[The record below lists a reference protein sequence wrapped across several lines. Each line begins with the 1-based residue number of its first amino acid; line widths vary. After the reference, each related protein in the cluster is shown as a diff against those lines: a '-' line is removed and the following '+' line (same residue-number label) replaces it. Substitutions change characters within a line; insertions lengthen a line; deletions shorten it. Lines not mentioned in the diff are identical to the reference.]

1 MAEIRTYRWS
11 SDRPA
16 DRFPVT
22 DPSTGEVLFIAQGGG
37 PAEVDGAV
45 RSAQAA
51 FNLWRWRTG
60 RERGQL
66 LRACADA
73 LRSAVPELVA
83 LETRENGKPLP
94 QAEGDVLA
102 CISIFDYFA
111 GLTGKL
117 PGDFFDSGLMYGAV
131 MLEPYGVVG
140 AFIPFNWPPIHTA
153 CKIAPALAVG
163 NAVVVKPPEQAPS
176 VVMRIIEIL
185 QTLLPEDLVQV
196 VPGTGAEAGQALA
209 RHPLVRMLTF
219 TGAPSTGSAV
229 LRAAADHH
237 TPALMELGGKNA
249 MIVLAD
255 ADLDWAARC
264 LIDAAFYNQGEA
276 CTAGSRILAHRSVHD
291 ALVERLCRAVGGLRV
306 GPGSEPGVHIGPL
319 VTRRQQ
325 ERVLDYL
332 RIGVEE
338 GAVIAAQGTVPQDPV
353 HAGGFFVAPVV
364 MTGVTR
370 TMRVAREEIFGP
382 VTCVM
387 VFDDDAEAVDIANDT
402 PFGLTAAVFTPD
414 HPRAMR
420 IARQLDV
427 GGVMINNYYRNGAA
441 GMPFGGTKASGY
453 GREHSVETLKE
464 FGRLKLITMASGL
477 GDLPSWPAES
487 QRRALA

>member
-11 SDRPA
+11 SGRA
-16 DRFPVT
+16 IDRFTVT
-22 DPSTGEVLFIAQGGG
+22 DPSTGETLFIAQGGG
-37 PAEVDGAV
+37 AAEVNGAV

-51 FNLWRWRTG
+51 FERWRWRTG

-66 LRACADA
+66 LRSCADA
-73 LRSAVPELVA
+73 LRGVVSELVA

-94 QAEGDVLA
+94 QAEGDVQA

-163 NAVVVKPPEQAPS
+163 NAVVVKPPEQAHS
-176 VVMRIIEIL
+176 VVMRIIEVL
-185 QTLLPEDLVQV
+185 QSVLPQDLIQV

-209 RHPLVRMLTF
+209 SHPLVRMLTF
-219 TGAPSTGSAV
+219 TGAPTSGSAV

-249 MIVLAD
+249 MIVLPD
-255 ADLDWAARC
+255 ADLDHAARC

-276 CTAGSRILAHRSVHD
+276 CTAGSRILAHRSIHD
-291 ALVERLCRAVGGLRV
+291 ALVARLKAAIERLRV
-306 GPGSEPGVHIGPL
+306 GPGVQAGVHIGPL
-319 VTRRQQ
+319 VSRRQQ
-325 ERVLDYL
+325 ESVLEYL

-338 GAVIAAQGTVPQDPV
+338 GATIAAQGALPHDP
-353 HAGGFFVAPVV
+353 AYAEGFFVAPTL

-370 TMRVAREEIFGP
+370 EMRIAREEIFGP
-382 VTCVM
+382 VTCVL
-387 VFDDDAEAVDIANDT
+387 VFDDDAEAVEIANDT
-402 PFGLTAAVFTPD
+402 NFGLTAAVFTPD

-427 GGVMINNYYRNGAA
+427 GVVMINNYFRNGAA

-453 GREHSVETLKE
+453 GREHSIETLKE
-464 FGRLKLITMASGL
+464 FGRLKLVTMSSGL
-477 GDLPSWPAES
+477 GETPYWPPETN
-487 QRRALA
+487 